1 MQALD
6 CLHVLQKM
14 IWPPMLKPRQAIGPA
29 PLVEAVGLSAT
40 CRLVRFRSL
49 RVSFSRILLT
59 IFADRRKPNSSIM
72 PKANT
77 ATGNISPGDLDHCTA
92 RNANRRDAIPDN
104 VYHL

>member
-1 MQALD
+1 MQVLD
-6 CLHVLQKM
+6 CLHALQKKKL
-14 IWPPMLKPRQAIGPA
+14 PPMLKLHQAIERP
-29 PLVEAVGLSAT
+29 PLAGVVGLSAT
-40 CRLVRFRSL
+40 CKLVRFRSL
-49 RVSFSRILLT
+49 RVSLSRILLT

-92 RNANRRDAIPDN
+92 RNANKRDAIPDN